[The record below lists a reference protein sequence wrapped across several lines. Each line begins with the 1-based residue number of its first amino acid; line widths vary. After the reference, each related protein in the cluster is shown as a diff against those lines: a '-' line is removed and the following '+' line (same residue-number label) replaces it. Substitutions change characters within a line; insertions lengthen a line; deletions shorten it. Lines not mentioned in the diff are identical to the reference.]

1 MTAETIEVN
10 DALPQKKLG
19 VLYKTK
25 RNDWF
30 PMLMVSRKFSLC
42 AGCTQ
47 SFLRGLQKSLNLN
60 IILVNMYIY
69 RRVNE
74 HAHTYCFLGKNFPF
88 SLYTHMHTHAHR
100 YIKEQT
106 VQNMHVVKFYTIFIL
121 VKIPQ
126 AEKS

>member
-1 MTAETIEVN
+1 MTAEMTEVN

-19 VLYKTK
+19 DLYKTK
-25 RNDWF
+25 RNDCF

-42 AGCTQ
+42 AGCTH
-47 SFLRGLQKSLNLN
+47 SFLRGLQKSLNLS
-60 IILVNMYIY
+60 IILVNTYIY
-69 RRVNE
+69 RRINK
-74 HAHTYCFLGKNFPF
+74 HTHTYWFLGKNFPF

-106 VQNMHVVKFYTIFIL
+106 VQNMHVKFYTIFIL
-121 VKIPQ
+121 VKILQ